1 MTNYR
6 EILRLNSLGIN
17 NTQIAASCGCTRPTV
32 IQVLQRAKEVGLEY
46 TQATHLSDVGLK
58 QKLYQKA
65 GSKPVYKMPDYDY
78 VHREMAKS
86 GVTLT
91 LLWMEYCEECRR
103 SNELPYQSTQFN
115 KYYGDYIQ
123 KTKATK
129 RIERK
134 PGDIMETDWA
144 GTVVEIVDTDTGEL
158 IPTHLFVAV
167 LAYSGYAYVEAFFNE
182 KQESWIAGHVSA
194 YRYFG
199 GVTRILRP
207 DNLKTG
213 ITKNTREETVV
224 NKTYQEMAEHYGTA
238 VLPARV
244 RKSRD
249 KATVEGSVRLATIW
263 IVAALRNERFYSL
276 GDLNASIWDKLE
288 FFNHK
293 PFQKKDGSRYSMYQQ
308 EKPFLISLPKHHYE
322 LSEWRKA
329 TVQPNYHISCL
340 KQNYSI
346 PFEYIGREVDVRI
359 TKNIVEVFDSGNRI
373 CSHPRL
379 HGRSHQY
386 STVEDHMPP
395 NHRRD
400 VEWNSDR
407 FRNWAAKYGDNTLA
421 VINVF
426 LSNFKIEQQSYKS
439 CRALLHLADK
449 YSANRL
455 ESACERAF
463 TYTSRPSLK
472 SIQTILKSNQDKLQ
486 HPNETKA
493 SDSSDYGFARGSQYF
508 GGDGQ
513 C

>member
-1 MTNYR
+1 
-6 EILRLNSLGIN
+6 
-17 NTQIAASCGCTRPTV
+17 V
-32 IQVLQRAKEVGLEY
+32 IQVLQRAKDMGLDY
-46 TQATHLSDVGLK
+46 IQATHLSDGELR
-58 QKLYQKA
+58 QKLYQK
-65 GSKPVYKMPDYDY
+65 SISRPEFKMPDYEY

-103 SNELPYQSTQFN
+103 SHELPYQSTQFN

-144 GTVVEIVDTDTGEL
+144 GTTVEIIDTDTGEL
-158 IPTHLFVAV
+158 IPAHLFVAV
-167 LAYSGYAYVEAFFNE
+167 LAYSGYAYVEAFFSE

-207 DNLKTG
+207 DNLKAG

-244 RKSRD
+244 RKARD

-276 GDLNASIWDKLE
+276 VDLNAAIREKLDIY
-288 FFNHK
+288 NRK
-293 PFQKKDGSRYSMYQQ
+293 PFQKKDGSRYGVYQQ
-308 EKPFLISLPKHHYE
+308 EKLFLMPLPKYHFE

-329 TVQPNYHISCL
+329 TVQTNYHISCL

-373 CSHPRL
+373 CSHPKL

-400 VEWNSDR
+400 VEWDGDR

-455 ESACERAF
+455 ETACERAF

-472 SIQTILKSNQDKLQ
+472 SVQTILKSGQDKLAS
-486 HPNETKA
+486 PNESKV
-493 SDSSDYGFARGSQYF
+493 SGFSNYGFARGSQYF
-508 GGDGQ
+508 GGDEQ